1 MYRGT
6 IFNMIP
12 NTQLKEY
19 IDHLMQSGKGI
30 LAADESTQSMNARLE
45 AVSVGGTDLSRQT
58 YRDLLLT
65 APGIEQYMSG
75 VILYDETIREN
86 TLSGVTFPA
95 SLISRG
101 VMPGIKVD
109 KGLVDIHEFPS
120 EKATE
125 GLDGLSERMDTYE
138 GMGARFA
145 KWRAA
150 FEISESTPSD
160 AVIALNAVTLA
171 RYASICQM
179 NGVVPMVEPEVLMH
193 GSHDIGTSEEVTTR
207 VLQILF
213 TTLREYKVDL
223 RGVILK
229 TSMVIAG
236 DSHTEQTTPQ
246 GVADATLR
254 TLHLSVPHEVP
265 AIVYLS
271 GGQSPVR
278 ATENLQEIQSRGG
291 QPWKMTFSYSRALE
305 EPVLAIWQG
314 KEENKAKAQAAL
326 LHRLKMNSLAQLNQ
340 YTKEAEGE
348 WQG

>member
-1 MYRGT
+1 M
-6 IFNMIP
+6 NP
-12 NTQLKEY
+12 HAQLEEY
-19 IDHLMQSGKGI
+19 IAHLMQAGKGI

-65 APGIEQYMSG
+65 APGIEEYMSG
-75 VILYDETIREN
+75 VIMFDETIKGN
-86 TLSGVTFPA
+86 TLSGVPFA
-95 SLISRG
+95 DSLISRG
-101 VMPGIKVD
+101 VMSGIKVD
-109 KGLVDIHEFPS
+109 KGLIDVVEFPD
-120 EKATE
+120 EKVTE
-125 GLDGLSERMDTYE
+125 GLDGLSDRMDEYE

-150 FEISESTPSD
+150 FAISETTPSD
-160 AVIALNAVTLA
+160 AMIRMNSAILA

-179 NGVVPMVEPEVLMH
+179 NGIVPMIEPEVLMH
-193 GSHDIGTSEEVTTR
+193 GSHSISQSEEVTTR

-213 TTLREYKVDL
+213 TTLREYRVDL
-223 RGVILK
+223 RNVILK

-236 DSHTEQTTPQ
+236 DSNVEQTTPQ

-314 KEENKAKAQAAL
+314 KEENKSKAQAAL

-340 YTKEAEGE
+340 YAKEAEAE
-348 WQG
+348 WKG